1 VVVIFDPDEGDE
13 EKFPWHLTWLGEHA
27 QESDMA
33 FYGTL
38 AGEQVVGPGIS
49 LCQYGGFML
58 SYPPWRLYDIWQDSY
73 FAAARNKPERLV
85 LAALDYC
92 LEKNVVYVA
101 AKPPLSRW
109 VNWANRLGKK
119 IIYLPIGTFSPLTIK
134 NLRLF
139 HVLDGHLVRD
149 WAKEYI

>member
-1 VVVIFDPDEGDE
+1 
-13 EKFPWHLTWLGEHA
+13 
-27 QESDMA
+27 
-33 FYGTL
+33 
-38 AGEQVVGPGIS
+38 
-49 LCQYGGFML
+49 ML
-58 SYPPWRLYDIWQDSY
+58 SYPPWRLYDIWQDPY
-73 FAAARNKPERLV
+73 FAAARSKAERLV

-101 AKPPLSRW
+101 AKPPISRW

-119 IIYLPIGTFSPLTIK
+119 IIYLPIGSFSPLTIK

-139 HVLDGHLVRD
+139 HVLDGHLVRG